1 MKKKIMKKLTRK
13 GGNKEV
19 SLTELI
25 VRIACTFLILLLLTR
40 IMGRKELRQ
49 LTYFN
54 FVSGIAIGSIGADF
68 ILSEDVN
75 IRNGIIAMIGWAVF
89 TLTMGWIDIKSK
101 NVRKVIEGD
110 PVLLI
115 KNGQILRQALQRV
128 RLDVD
133 ALKALLR

>member
-1 MKKKIMKKLTRK
+1 MKKLTRK